1 MEVFLPR
8 SHQALAH
15 QANLPQNP
23 LLHRPADRRVSRV
36 ANRATSPVANQ
47 VVVHRD
53 NRAVSQLLSLQAS
66 LLEFHRVSLLVNLHD
81 DPRLSLLQIQVR
93 SLPIIRRVN
102 QRVDQRGSRLVSQA
116 GNLAANHPCVPP
128 CSPRPNHRLNPLTN
142 LRHSPLPSQSLF
154 QLHFLLYNL
163 RPNPLANHLLSL
175 VAFLQVSLQAGLRR
189 SPLLHRADNRRASRV
204 ANRATSRVA
213 NQVVVHLD
221 NRAVS
226 QLLSLQVDQA
236 LNPVIV
242 QADSQA
248 ELLLRNPR
256 ASRQVVRAV
265 SHLQIL

>member
-23 LLHRPADRRVSRV
+23 LLHRPADR
-36 ANRATSPVANQ
+36 Q
-47 VVVHRD
+47 V
-53 NRAVSQLLSLQAS
+53 
-66 LLEFHRVSLLVNLHD
+66 
-81 DPRLSLLQIQVR
+81 
-93 SLPIIRRVN
+93 
-102 QRVDQRGSRLVSQA
+102 
-116 GNLAANHPCVPP
+116 
-128 CSPRPNHRLNPLTN
+128 
-142 LRHSPLPSQSLF
+142 
-154 QLHFLLYNL
+154 
-163 RPNPLANHLLSL
+163 
-175 VAFLQVSLQAGLRR
+175 
-189 SPLLHRADNRRASRV
+189 SRV

-221 NRAVS
+221 NRAVY